1 MFTVPEDP
9 AMRALSLCRS
19 RLQALQERVDRWH
32 TMSFYGAL
40 TFITLIVIATLPY
53 RPF

>member
-1 MFTVPEDP
+1 MFIRQEDS

-19 RLQALQERVDRWH
+19 RLQELQARADRSL
-32 TMSFYGAL
+32 TVTFYGAIA
-40 TFITLIVIATLPY
+40 FIALILVATLPY

>member
-1 MFTVPEDP
+1 MFTRPEDS

-19 RLQALQERVDRWH
+19 HLQELQARSDRWL
-32 TMSFYGAL
+32 TVTFYGAIS
-40 TFITLIVIATLPY
+40 FITLIVIATLPY